1 MADSASLIGQKL
13 GQYHIVRHIGRG
25 GMADVYLA
33 HDETLRRDVVIKTML
48 PAITQSEELL
58 ARFQREAQT
67 TARLFHPNL
76 VQVFSAGVTPAE
88 QPYLVMQYIEGG
100 TLSDYLRRLAN
111 QEQWVTAVYALSIIR
126 QVADALGVAHQAGV
140 IHRDIKPSNILLR
153 GDGTPVLTDLGIAAV
168 QMETT
173 KLTQTGGIIG
183 TPHYM
188 APEQGSGKGV
198 DARSD
203 IYSLGIILYE
213 LLSGKLP
220 FEADSPW
227 GVIHQHIYEQPPALP
242 QLRPGLAVQ
251 TYQVVETCLQKDP
264 ARRYQT
270 TQELV
275 AALDQAL
282 AAEGAETDKVPG
294 TWRPP
299 AVQEVESFLH
309 TTRATEVK
317 STKRALQTRSF
328 DWRYVIG
335 GILFVGLL
343 SALVILLLPGTEA
356 GKETA
361 ENLTLPAPTATP
373 FPTITPLPTS
383 TVELVQTGGEG
394 IVDAITAV
402 PTVQVSPAPPATS
415 TPPSATAVPATREF
429 RYPDGLI
436 AFSCSGTL
444 LLYDPVAGARYVLPG
459 QPATSIVPAFAHD
472 GTEISFRSNA
482 SGTWQVYT
490 AQIDGSQM
498 QQITSGSIPHYEA
511 VWSPDGRE
519 FAFVSDQTGSKQI
532 YVMNRDGSNER
543 ALMANSSINDD
554 PSWSVNGRIA
564 FESNR
569 DGRFSIYQISPQG
582 GAMELLVG
590 LGESSST
597 PAWSPDGKSIAFEV
611 RIGDERHIW
620 VADENGRN
628 PVQVTMLGLN
638 NERPAWSHDGSRL
651 AFHSN
656 YEQQSNSDYD
666 IWIIDLQSKQQQRIT
681 FDGNCYDPAWSAPT
695 GR

>member
-88 QPYLVMQYIEGG
+88 QPYLVMQFIEGG

-126 QVADALGVAHQAGV
+126 QVADALGVAHHAGV
-140 IHRDIKPSNILLR
+140 VHRDIKPSNILLR

-173 KLTQTGGIIG
+173 KLTQTGSIIG

-282 AAEGAETDKVPG
+282 TAEGAETGKAPG

-317 STKRALQTRSF
+317 ATKRAMQTRFF
-328 DWRYVIG
+328 DRRYVIVG
-335 GILFVGLL
+335 MLFVGLL
-343 SALVILLLPGTEA
+343 TVLVISLWPGSEP
-356 GKETA
+356 GEETA
-361 ENLTLPAPTATP
+361 ENRALPTPTSTP

-383 TVELVQTGGEG
+383 TVELVQTGGQG
-394 IVDAITAV
+394 VVDEITAV
-402 PTVQVSPAPPATS
+402 PTVQDTPAPLATP
-415 TPPSATAVPATREF
+415 TPLPATAVPATPEF

-444 LLYDPVAGARYVLPG
+444 LLYDPVAGTRYVLPG

-472 GTEISFRSNA
+472 GAEISFRSDA
-482 SGTWQVYT
+482 SGIWQVYT

-498 QQITSGSIPHYEA
+498 QQVTSGIRPHYEA

-543 ALMANSSINDD
+543 ALTANSSINDD

-582 GAMELLVG
+582 GVIELLVG
-590 LGESSST
+590 LGESTST
-597 PAWSPDGKSIAFEV
+597 PAWSPDGQSIAFEV

-628 PVQVTMLGLN
+628 PIQVTTSGLN
-638 NERPAWSHDGSRL
+638 NERPAWSHDSSRL

-656 YEQQSNSDYD
+656 HDQQSNSNYD

-681 FDGNCYDPAWSAPT
+681 FDGNCFNPAWSVPT